1 MINGRLF
8 VVITFLSRHL
18 PSCSGAFYLWMV
30 WHISLFL
37 SSSSLQNKARVWGV
51 DVLVCEDSRY
61 LLKYWFVKAI
71 PSCGGDHLHRHVQ
84 ELHASTT
91 SLILD
96 FGCIFFL
103 FLFSLVLSSLSKCN
117 VIAFT
122 LHLRGGVK
130 GKIVISYSR
139 VSLPHLS
146 LMYSIYT
153 PLGLNPNHPFPLY
166 SFITHTCMWSWV

>member
-1 MINGRLF
+1 MY
-8 VVITFLSRHL
+8 
-18 PSCSGAFYLWMV
+18 P
-30 WHISLFL
+30 
-37 SSSSLQNKARVWGV
+37 
-51 DVLVCEDSRY
+51 
-61 LLKYWFVKAI
+61 FVKTWLFTT
-71 PSCGGDHLHRHVQ
+71 CGGDRSTRHVQ
-84 ELHASTT
+84 ERHASTT

-117 VIAFT
+117 DIAFT

-139 VSLPHLS
+139 VSLPLLS

-153 PLGLNPNHPFPLY
+153 PLGLNPNHPFSPI
-166 SFITHTCMWSWV
+166 FIHNRIDLDTMNIIQRDALLLFRTLCKVGCLNSVILMRTNKKVTLALLPFVILSDEHERRKR

>member
-1 MINGRLF
+1 MAVF
-8 VVITFLSRHL
+8 VVIKTHCL
-18 PSCSGAFYLWMV
+18 PSCSSG
-30 WHISLFL
+30 L
-37 SSSSLQNKARVWGV
+37 SIIHLVDLTHLTHCQVESLQSKLPV
-51 DVLVCEDSRY
+51 EESM
-61 LLKYWFVKAI
+61 YWFVKTWLVH
-71 PSCGGDHLHRHVQ
+71 HLWRRSSTSTCQ

-117 VIAFT
+117 DIAFT

-139 VSLPHLS
+139 VSLPLLS

-166 SFITHTCMWSWV
+166 SFITFASDDSRLIGGNKR

>member
-1 MINGRLF
+1 M
-8 VVITFLSRHL
+8 
-18 PSCSGAFYLWMV
+18 
-30 WHISLFL
+30 
-37 SSSSLQNKARVWGV
+37 
-51 DVLVCEDSRY
+51 
-61 LLKYWFVKAI
+61 YWFVKTWLFTT
-71 PSCGGDHLHRHVQ
+71 CGGDRSTRHVQ
-84 ELHASTT
+84 ERHTSTT

-117 VIAFT
+117 DIAFT

-139 VSLPHLS
+139 VSLPLLS

-166 SFITHTCMWSWV
+166 SFITLISLIFQLRIVQFLLEREGFMIN